1 MKDYYQRKK
10 SEYKLPK
17 PIYAK
22 IVKTIQSYDF
32 YKCVVDAVNSRS
44 ETLVH
49 EFDSVNRA
57 TAEYYIENIDDA
69 LENCVNEEYRNAVFE
84 HTARNVAYDLLEKKY
99 GISAS
104 TMKRWVQ
111 RFVYGVAVNLGEDFP
126 DYAAEKNVI

>member
-1 MKDYYQRKK
+1 MKDYYQSTR
-10 SEYKLPK
+10 SAYKLPK

-32 YKCVVDAVNSRS
+32 YRCVVEAVNGLS
-44 ETLVH
+44 EATVREL
-49 EFDSVNRA
+49 DSVNRA

-84 HTARNVAYDLLEKKY
+84 HTAREVPYSDLEEIY
-99 GISAS
+99 GISIS
-104 TMKRWVQ
+104 TMKRWTQ

-126 DYAAEKNVI
+126 DYVM